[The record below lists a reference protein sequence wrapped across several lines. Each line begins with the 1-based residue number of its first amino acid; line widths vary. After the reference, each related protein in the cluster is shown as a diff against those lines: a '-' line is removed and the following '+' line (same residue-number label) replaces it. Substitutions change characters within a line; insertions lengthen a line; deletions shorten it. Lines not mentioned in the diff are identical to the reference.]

1 MKPLAFGLGV
11 LLCGS
16 LVAALPQST
25 SNVATSRE
33 EMREGTRE
41 RTLAARLSSPQE
53 GAHVRRV
60 DVAQLRRDAAE
71 LAQLERTIQ
80 AQITEAERG
89 AVPKDLGENLKKI
102 QKLSKRLRGELL
114 L

>member
-11 LLCGS
+11 LLYGS

-25 SNVATSRE
+25 SDVATSRE
-33 EMREGTRE
+33 EKRE
-41 RTLAARLSSPQE
+41 RTLAARISSPEQR
-53 GAHVRRV
+53 APVKQV
-60 DVAQLRRDAAE
+60 NVAQLRHDAEE

-80 AQITEAERG
+80 AQIAEAERG
-89 AVPKDLGENLKKI
+89 AVPKDLGANLKKI
-102 QKLSKRLRGELL
+102 QKLSKRLRRELL